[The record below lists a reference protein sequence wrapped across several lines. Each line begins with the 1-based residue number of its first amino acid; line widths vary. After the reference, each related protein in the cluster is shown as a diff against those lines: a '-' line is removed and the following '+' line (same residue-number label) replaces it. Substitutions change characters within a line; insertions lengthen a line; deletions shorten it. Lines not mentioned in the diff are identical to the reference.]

1 MNGNIVSAVSQF
13 LTPDL
18 VSRIASMVGISDT
31 ALARQAVGA
40 AAPAI
45 LSGMANL
52 ASKPDGAQRLANAI
66 AEQSPRVLDGFEHA
80 ISGSG
85 GFANIGQNV
94 LTSLFGGRSFSSLA
108 SAIAKFTGLGDGP
121 VNSLLGMLTP
131 AILGVLGREAGA
143 GATGLTQLLS
153 SQKDQIAA
161 AMPTGLTDALRSSGF
176 LGQASPVA
184 SLTDRATDSYRA
196 ARDQADTMARAMSGS
211 ASKSMHWA
219 YWALPLVALAGL
231 LWYLL
236 GGEGTNPPGA
246 VAPTAIAPPSTTQGA
261 PVGVGDLG
269 RQITTA
275 IDSLN
280 TALQGVKDRTLTAES
295 ASKLQQTNSE
305 IERLS
310 GLASR
315 LPVEARDRLAE
326 TLKSASARLKS
337 TLDTVNALPGA
348 PADVKA
354 TIASLQTKLE
364 GLVTLAQ
371 TSASPGGRV
380 AYIATTPS
388 GTFSMSTYINRDV
401 YNTAGEKIGAI
412 KELVVGPDGRID
424 AAVMGVGGFLGIGEK
439 DVAVTFSSIRVTQGD
454 KEPRLVVD
462 ATKDALKEAPSYRET
477 NSATHPGGNN
487 TQK

>member
-1 MNGNIVSAVSQF
+1 MNDSIVSAVSKF
-13 LTPDL
+13 LTPEL
-18 VSRIASMVGISDT
+18 VSRMASMVGISDT

-45 LSGMANL
+45 LSGMASL
-52 ASKPDGAQRLANAI
+52 ASKPEGAQRLANAI
-66 AEQSPRVLDGFEHA
+66 AEQSPRVLDGFAHA

-108 SAIAKFTGLGDGP
+108 SAVGKFTGIGDGP

-161 AMPTGLTDALRSSGF
+161 AMPTGLTDALRTSGF

-184 SLTDRATDSYRA
+184 SLTDRATDTYRA
-196 ARDQADTMARAMSGS
+196 TREQADTMARPMSGP
-211 ASKSMHWA
+211 ASRSMHWG

-236 GGEGTNPPGA
+236 GSEGTNPPGS
-246 VAPTAIAPPSTTQGA
+246 VAPTAIAPPTATQGA
-261 PVGVGDLG
+261 PVGGDLG

-275 IDSLN
+275 LDSLN
-280 TALQGVKDRTLTAES
+280 TALQGVKDRTLTADA

-337 TLDTVNALPGA
+337 TLDTVSALPGA

-354 TIASLQTKLE
+354 TIASLQTKVD

-371 TSASPGGRV
+371 ASASPGGRV
-380 AYIATTPS
+380 AYIATTPRGALS
-388 GTFSMSTYINRDV
+388 ISIYINRDV

-412 KELVVGPDGRID
+412 KDLVVGPEGRID

-439 DVAVTFSSIRVTQGD
+439 DVAVMFSSIRVTQGD
-454 KEPRLVVD
+454 KEPRFVVD
-462 ATKDALKEAPSYRET
+462 ATKDALKEAPIYRET
-477 NSATHPGGNN
+477 NSATHPSGNN